1 MRRPNKWLPTGKR
14 AAAAEVQRFAVAEA
28 LESERK
34 KSQELLIRWEQLN
47 PKNQE
52 LERAFQAF
60 DSTGGTDN
68 ALSTDDVKS
77 SNNMITS
84 TTMELEMDRLRS
96 NLARE
101 SARRRKLQDEL
112 QDLRGSIRV
121 YCRLKPPFSE
131 ERNKPSILET
141 VSNEILLLHLSRLQK
156 HNKILKT
163 NASQISFEF
172 DGILSSDMTQQDVY
186 AEFEA
191 ICTSV
196 VEGFKICIMTYGQ
209 ASTGKTH
216 TMLGDVHYNTTDHVV
231 SIENEGIHLQ
241 AMKQL
246 FSIIEHRRDR
256 FHDTVTI
263 NLIEVHDERLIDLLA
278 GTEFGEEHGR
288 VEGSRKNRRQQ
299 QDQIVEDKQQQ
310 QQLLGTNSISSSRPK
325 LEIKT
330 NRDGETVVRGVLS
343 VKVCSFQDA
352 LRVWTESLS
361 RRSRR
366 LRDVDAAD
374 LRTYNLE
381 SHVVATLTVTS
392 KNISTS
398 ATTTGR
404 MQFVDFASSEA
415 VTKRPSVAI
424 GGGTP
429 VSTSMRSLSSSS
441 VPEHSLEDWKFT
453 NKSLNTFREVI
464 LARNQ
469 YQRSVPYRN
478 STITHVLSDSLEA
491 DTKVVVIACVDS
503 EEENATNTACTL
515 QFAQEI
521 RKVVVGKATRHTTI
535 AATDNSSCKAQQQ
548 TSIK

>member
-1 MRRPNKWLPTGKR
+1 
-14 AAAAEVQRFAVAEA
+14 
-28 LESERK
+28 
-34 KSQELLIRWEQLN
+34 
-47 PKNQE
+47 
-52 LERAFQAF
+52 
-60 DSTGGTDN
+60 
-68 ALSTDDVKS
+68 
-77 SNNMITS
+77 
-84 TTMELEMDRLRS
+84 MDRLRS

-288 VEGSRKNRRQQ
+288 
-299 QDQIVEDKQQQ
+299 
-310 QQLLGTNSISSSRPK
+310 

-415 VTKRPSVAI
+415 VTKRP
-424 GGGTP
+424 
-429 VSTSMRSLSSSS
+429 LSSSS